1 MCVWRALIAKVPPW
15 HGYGVLQLPS
25 ELRQVLKTAQN
36 LTDRGERL
44 TRIAGDLPLA
54 DQSRLVKAISLPSNC
69 LNRLQTAAAIY
80 VWHSLSQAYPNR
92 IFNQSTK
99 VLEAYEAAVLALP
112 NKTPNGLLLPRRET
126 FLSFNLIQQALAATM
141 VSLKLD
147 RSFEAFQAPCNV
159 RIVSGTADA
168 KADSRPYASSKI
180 HTDVWY
186 GEPLCSILFNLPL
199 LGNAGAVAMEFFEPK
214 AFPSEFQTS
223 LKDYEDGR
231 KIAESAE
238 RLPMQFDI
246 GTLYVSDSLSL
257 HQTVRRESGIRL
269 SLDWRAIPSE
279 RLTSEADE
287 QIRSRATYVETDRF
301 LAGGSTLVFT
311 DGDPLDAFIRRARG
325 EAVDA
330 AHIEVVPL
338 GPS

>member
-1 MCVWRALIAKVPPW
+1 MHNI
-15 HGYGVLQLPS
+15 
-25 ELRQVLKTAQN
+25 AQN

-44 TRIAGDLPLA
+44 KRIAGNLPLA
-54 DQSRLVKAISLPSNC
+54 DQSRLVKAVSLPANC
-69 LNRLQTAAAIY
+69 LNRLQTAAATY
-80 VWHSLSQAYPNR
+80 VWHSLSQAYPDHS
-92 IFNQSTK
+92 FDLSTQ
-99 VLEAYEAAVLALP
+99 VLEAYETAVLALP

-126 FLSFNLIQQALAATM
+126 FLSFNLVQQALAATM

-147 RSFEAFQAPCNV
+147 RSFEAFQSPCNV
-159 RIVSGTADA
+159 RIVSGAADA

-199 LGNAGAVAMEFFEPK
+199 LGNSGAVAMEFFEPES
-214 AFPSEFQTS
+214 FPPEFQKS
-223 LKDYEDGR
+223 LSDYENGR

-257 HQTVRRESGIRL
+257 HQTVRRATGIRL
-269 SLDWRAIPSE
+269 SLDWRAIPRE
-279 RLTSEADE
+279 RLSSEADE
-287 QIRSRATYVETDRF
+287 KIRSRATYVDTERF
-301 LAGGSTLVFT
+301 LAGGSTLVFA

-325 EAVDA
+325 EDVGS

-338 GPS
+338 GPT